1 MGEVVEA
8 QLVVIINKMKKST
21 IMISIVILVGII
33 LFVFRGSITG
43 NVIGSSNDFKISLSE
58 ISE

>member
-1 MGEVVEA
+1 
-8 QLVVIINKMKKST
+8 MKKST